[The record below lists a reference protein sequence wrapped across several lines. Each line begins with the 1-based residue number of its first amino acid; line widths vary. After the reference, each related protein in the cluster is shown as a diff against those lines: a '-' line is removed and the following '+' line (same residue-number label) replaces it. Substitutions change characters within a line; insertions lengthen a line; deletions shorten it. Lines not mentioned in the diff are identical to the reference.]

1 MANKVGIFS
10 YGKANGKTTT
20 CAYLASAL
28 SIVGKK
34 VFVSDLS
41 GSVQKLIASHDFKQG
56 YGWEISD
63 SFDAEDKGMDYVLVD
78 LPSSEAFKPDQ
89 ILPNLDS
96 VIIPIEADLYG
107 LENLN
112 KTLQVV
118 NTFENLLIQ
127 GFLFTKCNSNSTY
140 HETMESSVARYFPE
154 LIFKSK
160 IYRNYYLSLPQFSLH
175 TINEHPFHGG
185 FIDYLKLANE
195 IIDNEC

>member
-10 YGKANGKTTT
+10 YGKSNGKTTT

-34 VFVSDLS
+34 VLVSDLS
-41 GSVQKLIASHDFKQG
+41 GSVKKLIASHTFKEG

-78 LPSSEAFKPDQ
+78 LPSSDAFNPDQ

-112 KTLQVV
+112 KTLHVV
-118 NTFENLLIQ
+118 NTFENLLFKVYCLQSVIATVHIMKLWRVLLNDT
-127 GFLFTKCNSNSTY
+127 FLN
-140 HETMESSVARYFPE
+140 
-154 LIFKSK
+154 
-160 IYRNYYLSLPQFSLH
+160 
-175 TINEHPFHGG
+175 
-185 FIDYLKLANE
+185 
-195 IIDNEC
+195 